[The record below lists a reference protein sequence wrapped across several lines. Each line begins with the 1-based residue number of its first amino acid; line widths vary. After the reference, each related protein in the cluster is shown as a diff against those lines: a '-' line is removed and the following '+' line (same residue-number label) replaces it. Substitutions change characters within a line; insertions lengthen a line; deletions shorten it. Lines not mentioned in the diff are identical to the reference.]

1 MSKKITKGCVI
12 EGITSG
18 VLRKVKTDQE
28 VYMYSINGGWKVL
41 DKQMSDKQ
49 IKEHNKSLGYE

>member
-1 MSKKITKGCVI
+1 MNKEIIKGCVI

-18 VLRKVKTDQE
+18 ILRKVKTGKD
-28 VYMYSINGGWKVL
+28 VFNYSISGGWRVF

-49 IKEHNKSLGYE
+49 IKEYNKKLGYE